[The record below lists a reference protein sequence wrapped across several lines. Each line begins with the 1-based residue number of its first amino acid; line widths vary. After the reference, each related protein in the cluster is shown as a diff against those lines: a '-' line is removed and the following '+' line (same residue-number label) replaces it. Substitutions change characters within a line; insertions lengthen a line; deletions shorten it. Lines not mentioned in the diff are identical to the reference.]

1 MELAYK
7 PPNLQPLYGQM
18 IITIQ
23 LQNSIN
29 VVSFDHVNMK
39 LKLKE
44 SEEER
49 WGGVQGH
56 REVHVLI
63 KSGCD
68 CGREA

>member
-7 PPNLQPLYGQM
+7 PPSLQPLYGQI

-29 VVSFDHVNMK
+29 VINFDHVNIK
-39 LKLKE
+39 LKLNK
-44 SEEER
+44 SEKGR
-49 WGGVQGH
+49 WGEVQGH

-63 KSGCD
+63 K
-68 CGREA
+68 EWL